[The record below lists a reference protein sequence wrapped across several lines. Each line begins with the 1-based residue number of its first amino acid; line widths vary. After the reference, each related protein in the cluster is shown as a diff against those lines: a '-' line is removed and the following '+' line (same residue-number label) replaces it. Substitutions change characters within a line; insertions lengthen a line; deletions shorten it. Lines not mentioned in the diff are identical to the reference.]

1 MERLK
6 NKYKY
11 LKLLNKIYCT
21 FIWGGRGGH
30 KTKQKKQPTNQHQQ
44 TTFPKPEQFP
54 ANRVLRYTS
63 NVLKQQKK

>member
-21 FIWGGRGGH
+21 FIWGGGGRTQN
-30 KTKQKKQPTNQHQQ
+30 KAKKPTNQHQQ

-54 ANRVLRYTS
+54 TNCVLRYTS

>member
-21 FIWGGRGGH
+21 FIWGGEGGH
-30 KTKQKKQPTNQHQQ
+30 KTKQKNQPTN
-44 TTFPKPEQFP
+44 T
-54 ANRVLRYTS
+54 N
-63 NVLKQQKK
+63 KQPSPNQNNFQPIVCYVIHPMY